1 MKGLLDLVGNSA
13 GLAYE
18 GGAWAISAYIAK
30 IKRAFT
36 VFGFGLIAA
45 AILFLIGSL
54 TKTGALFSVGIIIAL
69 LGLIYCLLILS
80 IVIIGARVVAKKVPE
95 VGRFIGSLIMV
106 IILWSFIALYVF
118 ITHVWEQPL
127 LFAGLL
133 ATAGLISIITVL
145 VGDVIDLNAI
155 RFRAKIMLALISMLV
170 MFNWAIPNDFQKKT
184 RAIVTNSIAREI
196 LYDATNIDSIEFFD
210 PVTGKPKVWYWLNA
224 STGEYKLFN
233 NDGFHSGSGNRL
245 APITLTAINDI
256 KRYAI
261 QKKLKQSQEVKKEIP
276 EQPKNQAKIQEP
288 TSSKSAGTPT
298 DTPKPP
304 IPIVLPTKPS
314 QADQTP
320 QNEIVK
326 PAPLDEVEIVIPAT
340 TKIMV
345 ALEEEVRSDVTQSGQ
360 LIDATIVE
368 PIYVDLTRVIR
379 SGQAVKLL
387 ATTIKRGL
395 PSEGPSIS
403 LKLNAIMLNDYGLS
417 ASAKEWSYSEEPLSK
432 TKRIMVR
439 MGIPTIIGTV
449 MGGAVGGKKGAIIGG
464 SIGAAAGFVIMDNTG
479 AKQII
484 LSRGSMIPFVL
495 SEDLIF
501 SKK

>member
-1 MKGLLDLVGNSA
+1 M
-13 GLAYE
+13 
-18 GGAWAISAYIAK
+18 
-30 IKRAFT
+30 
-36 VFGFGLIAA
+36 
-45 AILFLIGSL
+45 
-54 TKTGALFSVGIIIAL
+54 
-69 LGLIYCLLILS
+69 
-80 IVIIGARVVAKKVPE
+80 
-95 VGRFIGSLIMV
+95 
-106 IILWSFIALYVF
+106 
-118 ITHVWEQPL
+118 